1 MHIIR
6 SPSFLPPSF
15 DSDDPPPPL
24 ETPPPQYADIAS
36 PSSGLADY
44 FARLAERYDRDG
56 EESDDDGDDGEDGDG
71 RSTPRGRGRV
81 EIPLTP
87 GSTRTTRSMDVQRN
101 WMPIGVVESTGA
113 ATVTESA
120 AGTV

>member
-24 ETPPPQYADIAS
+24 ETPPPQYDDIAS

-44 FARLAERYDRDG
+44 FARLAERYDG
-56 EESDDDGDDGEDGDG
+56 EVEESDEDGDEGGDEDG
-71 RSTPRGRGRV
+71 RATPRGRGRV

-87 GSTRTTRSMDVQRN
+87 GSTRANRSMDEQRD
-101 WMPIGVVESTGA
+101 WIPIGIMESTGTA
-113 ATVTESA
+113 AVTESA